1 MSNVQDL
8 FDQMGQRFNAGAAAG
23 VDEVF
28 QYDIEGA
35 GTWQVSVANGE
46 CSVAT
51 GDDADA
57 SVTLSMSPE
66 TLEGVMSGE
75 VDGMQAFMTG
85 SIKASGDIMLATRL
99 NDLFPTA

>member
-1 MSNVQDL
+1 MSEVQGL
-8 FDQMGQRFNAGAAAG
+8 FDQMGQRFNASAAAG

-28 QYDIEGA
+28 QYDIEGE
-35 GTWQVSVANGE
+35 GTWQVSVSDGE
-46 CSVAT
+46 CSIAG
-51 GDDADA
+51 GDAADA

-66 TLEGVMSGE
+66 TLAGVMSGE

-99 NDLFPTA
+99 NDIFPLA